1 MSYRYDDDEFE
12 DSDDG
17 YDAAKDAYLTG
28 EGPPVTRQQK
38 KEVDDWNEECRRN
51 GWK

>member
-28 EGPPVTRQQK
+28 EGPPVTRKQK
-38 KEVDDWNEECRRN
+38 EEVEAWNEECRRN
-51 GWK
+51 GW